1 MFHLLNTTRSVQLG
15 KTSETAW
22 ADVRA
27 TVWAFRIYVSL
38 EESLREGRNERKW
51 RYLRQKRNGV
61 LIKLVW
67 KSACKMNDALL
78 VIKLV

>member
-1 MFHLLNTTRSVQLG
+1 MFHLFNATRPVQIG
-15 KTSETAW
+15 KTSEAAW

-27 TVWAFRIYVSL
+27 TVWAYRIYFSL
-38 EESLREGRNERKW
+38 EENLRDGRNDRKW
-51 RYLRQKRNGV
+51 RYLGQKRNGV

-78 VIKLV
+78 VVKLV